1 MKWKYNAPKHFI
13 SAIYFVVM
21 RRNMWPDLWAMNQ
34 QKQTLYFPL
43 ILNAKPKC
51 PTNTLIIVF
60 AHCRCCKNCPSTRA
74 PKPTMNPSCL
84 WITMILMPA
93 RLTLDIE
100 SIRMVEMETDI
111 KNGCTNMKLLKYESD
126 FPQLKMVSIKLMQW
140 NKYLLF

>member
-1 MKWKYNAPKHFI
+1 
-13 SAIYFVVM
+13 
-21 RRNMWPDLWAMNQ
+21 
-34 QKQTLYFPL
+34 
-43 ILNAKPKC
+43 
-51 PTNTLIIVF
+51 
-60 AHCRCCKNCPSTRA
+60 
-74 PKPTMNPSCL
+74 MNPSCL

-126 FPQLKMVSIKLMQW
+126 FPQLKMVSIKLMQS